1 MTAVM
6 KLEDDYFLQESYNK
20 PRQCIKK
27 QRHNLANKGPYKQA
41 YGFSSDVR
49 MCELDHKVLKNL
61 CFWIVVLEKTLES
74 PLDSKEIKPANPK
87 GNQPWILIGRTD
99 AEAEALIFGHLMWKT
114 NSLEMTLMLG
124 IIEGRKIRGQQ
135 RMRWLDGI
143 TKSMDMNLGKLWEMV
158 RDREAWHAAVHGV
171 AESDKTWQLNNN
183 SSSNNI
189 LPSDDVSNNKI
200 VI

>member
-1 MTAVM
+1 MEKQWKQWQIFILGAPKSLWMMTAVM

-99 AEAEALIFGHLMWKT
+99 AEAEALIFGHLMWKADL
-114 NSLEMTLMLG
+114 LEKALMLG
-124 IIEGRKIRGQQ
+124 KI
-135 RMRWLDGI
+135 
-143 TKSMDMNLGKLWEMV
+143 
-158 RDREAWHAAVHGV
+158 
-171 AESDKTWQLNNN
+171 
-183 SSSNNI
+183 
-189 LPSDDVSNNKI
+189 
-200 VI
+200 

>member
-1 MTAVM
+1 
-6 KLEDDYFLQESYNK
+6 
-20 PRQCIKK
+20 
-27 QRHNLANKGPYKQA
+27 
-41 YGFSSDVR
+41 
-49 MCELDHKVLKNL
+49 
-61 CFWIVVLEKTLES
+61 
-74 PLDSKEIKPANPK
+74 
-87 GNQPWILIGRTD
+87 
-99 AEAEALIFGHLMWKT
+99 
-114 NSLEMTLMLG
+114 MTLMLG
-124 IIEGRKIRGQQ
+124 MIEGRKIRGQQ

>member
-41 YGFSSDVR
+41 YGFSSVVR

-124 IIEGRKIRGQQ
+124 MIEGRKIRGQQ